1 MLAQVVCRSCGY
13 HRAWPTMAEAL
24 ADARAIGGR
33 APATTDALPLKTTG
47 IEHLGIMVPDVER
60 IRARFDER
68 RTRRTAFERSM
79 LRLTGM
85 DLKLEQ
91 YKKGE
96 QFVRAIADRRGPAA
110 LARLRAAGTLTLLVE
125 GGARVITS
133 MLGAGLVD
141 RLVVGI
147 APTIIGAGTEAV
159 GTLGITTVADGIR
172 LVDRS
177 VYVLDDDMLL
187 AWDVARCR

>member
-1 MLAQVVCRSCGY
+1 MNGSADWGASRRHVFGPLPACDHWVSLPCGRRIGLC
-13 HRAWPTMAEAL
+13 HRGLRCAVS
-24 ADARAIGGR
+24 
-33 APATTDALPLKTTG
+33 AT
-47 IEHLGIMVPDVER
+47 R
-60 IRARFDER
+60 
-68 RTRRTAFERSM
+68 
-79 LRLTGM
+79 
-85 DLKLEQ
+85 
-91 YKKGE
+91 
-96 QFVRAIADRRGPAA
+96 
-110 LARLRAAGTLTLLVE
+110 RAAGALTLLVA
-125 GGARVITS
+125 GGAQVITS

-159 GTLGITTVADGIR
+159 GTLGITTVVDGIR